1 MEYELRQEGQVTVVV
16 LTGDLD
22 VSSAPLL
29 RDLLQQLID
38 EGQNQFLLDLS
49 GVGFI
54 DSSGLGIF
62 VNAYK
67 KTRSAGGAVRL
78 FNPQESVR
86 KVFSLTQTDKVFPI
100 YDSLEDALRG
110 FDPGG

>member
-1 MEYELRQEGQVTVVV
+1 MNHEIRQEGRVTVIA
-16 LTGDLD
+16 LNGDLD

-67 KTRSAGGAVRL
+67 KTRSAGGTVKL
-78 FNPQESVR
+78 LNPQEAVR
-86 KVFSLTQTDKVFPI
+86 KVFSLTQTDKVFSI
-100 YDSLEDALRG
+100 YDSLEDALRS
-110 FDPGG
+110 FSGG